1 MDSAEDSHSKS
12 NYRAASSS
20 TAEDQQFARFLE
32 AADQLGGHLDTAFA
46 DVFLKIVVANAP
58 QTNHADAS
66 LTPGNG
72 SSGNVTRIEEAKR
85 KISLREKP
93 LEQPQSPSLGIE
105 SSLIVRL
112 HFAEAMMVLMFNVL
126 SEPQQDSIKRHFATL
141 LNKSENLEV
150 VGIQAETFQLYREA
164 LGAMQ
169 NMLASNP
176 TPEEMAVALAD
187 DFAKRCSN
195 DKGNGT
201 NPPRSAG

>member
-1 MDSAEDSHSKS
+1 
-12 NYRAASSS
+12 
-20 TAEDQQFARFLE
+20 
-32 AADQLGGHLDTAFA
+32 
-46 DVFLKIVVANAP
+46 
-58 QTNHADAS
+58 
-66 LTPGNG
+66 
-72 SSGNVTRIEEAKR
+72 
-85 KISLREKP
+85 
-93 LEQPQSPSLGIE
+93 
-105 SSLIVRL
+105 
-112 HFAEAMMVLMFNVL
+112 MVLMFNVL